1 MTCPSS
7 WETASPKWACAGV
20 TLKQRERDWLAK
32 YPCPPQASRHSWMP
46 LWAVHDPSGL
56 LEQPIAWISLPI
68 PAWETQIYSTL
79 LHKNRALQIHTC
91 CMLTHCVTV
100 VFQHL
105 SNLKLN
111 KVHQD
116 GFGEVFKSIG
126 CRQVRNQTPLLGK
139 HTISRWNIITA
150 ATLTH
155 LLTVA
160 VQY

>member
-20 TLKQRERDWLAK
+20 TLRQRETDWPSIRVHHRPPGTPGCLFEQSMI
-32 YPCPPQASRHSWMP
+32 PVVCWSNQLHGSLCP
-46 LWAVHDPSGL
+46 
-56 LEQPIAWISLPI
+56 SLP
-68 PAWETQIYSTL
+68 EKHIYSTL
-79 LHKNRALQIHTC
+79 LHKSWALQIHTC

-139 HTISRWNIITA
+139 HTIRTWNIITA